1 MNTDKNNTLL
11 LIENNAADAKL
22 ILDALDDPSAD
33 HFDVEWV
40 GQLADGLRLLGK
52 GGIGLVVLALNLPDS
67 QGLATFDNLFA
78 TAPDIP
84 IVIFSSLDE
93 VGLANEA
100 IQRGAYDYLVKDH
113 LDKYTLTSALRHMIG
128 RKKVEE
134 VLFSEN
140 ERAHVTLN
148 AIGDG
153 VLSTDISGK
162 ITFLNPIAEN
172 MTGWPRQEALGRPL
186 SEVLQIINGTTRE
199 AVHNRLEFAIPQNSA
214 VGLGVNPVLIRRDG
228 RECPIEESATPIRD
242 RVGKVT
248 GAVIIFRDVSATRAA
263 TLKMSYLAQHDFLTG
278 LPNRMLL
285 ADRINQAIASAKRN
299 HEQLAVLFLDLDR
312 FKSINDSVGHFVG
325 DELLQSVA
333 QRLVACGRQSDTV
346 SRQGGDEFVILLP
359 RIARAEDAAISA
371 QKILARTVAST
382 PHCRPRTA
390 RSSQHRDQH
399 LSDRRPGCRELA
411 QERRSCH
418 VQRERQWAQQF

>member
-78 TAPDIP
+78 TAPDLP

-186 SEVLQIINGTTRE
+186 SEVLQIIDGTTRE
-199 AVHNRLEFAIPQNSA
+199 PVHNRLEFAIAQNSA
-214 VGLGVNPVLIRRDG
+214 VGLGVNPVLIQRDG
-228 RECPIEESATPIRD
+228 SGMLPSKSPPHSSATAWGR
-242 RVGKVT
+242 
-248 GAVIIFRDVSATRAA
+248 
-263 TLKMSYLAQHDFLTG
+263 
-278 LPNRMLL
+278 LP
-285 ADRINQAIASAKRN
+285 A
-299 HEQLAVLFLDLDR
+299 
-312 FKSINDSVGHFVG
+312 
-325 DELLQSVA
+325 
-333 QRLVACGRQSDTV
+333 
-346 SRQGGDEFVILLP
+346 P
-359 RIARAEDAAISA
+359 
-371 QKILARTVAST
+371 
-382 PHCRPRTA
+382 
-390 RSSQHRDQH
+390 
-399 LSDRRPGCRELA
+399 
-411 QERRSCH
+411 
-418 VQRERQWAQQF
+418 